1 MAEDIHETSPDSPSS
16 EKTAVSADYVAVSA
30 DYDEFEVGEHKVP
43 WFLWVFFILIVSW
56 ASIAWIQF
64 FGY

>member
-1 MAEDIHETSPDSPSS
+1 MADESKPVEAVPAEQSSPL
-16 EKTAVSADYVAVSA
+16 TA

-43 WFLWVFFILIVSW
+43 WFLWLFFALIVTWAAVSW
-56 ASIAWIQF
+56 YPF